1 MDCVTLAVS
10 TDCKQPV
17 RASIRGPADDG
28 AGTRVVQIVDEGHGT
43 FVVEKKNLADAVLW
57 NPWVDK
63 AKATADFGDE
73 EYHNMVCLEPAQA
86 GSGPATLPAG
96 EAWSCIQKLT
106 YTKA

>member
-1 MDCVTLAVS
+1 M
-10 TDCKQPV
+10 V
-17 RASIRGPADDG
+17 RGSGSWWALRRRGCCF
-28 AGTRVVQIVDEGHGT
+28 QIVDQGHGT

-86 GSGPATLPAG
+86 GSGPASLPAG
-96 EAWSCIQKLT
+96 QVWSCTQKLT
-106 YTKA
+106 YTSA